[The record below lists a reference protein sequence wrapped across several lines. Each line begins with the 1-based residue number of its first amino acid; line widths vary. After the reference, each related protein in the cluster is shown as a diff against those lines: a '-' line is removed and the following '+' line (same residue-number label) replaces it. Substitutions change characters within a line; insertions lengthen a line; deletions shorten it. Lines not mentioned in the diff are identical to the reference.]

1 VRAGAGA
8 WEREPGA
15 GVGAGAW
22 SGSASLEPGA
32 GGASWLMERGQ
43 VVVGAGGT
51 DGYLCNFEKSVAISA
66 NDANSM
72 AIFGVFPT

>member
-1 VRAGAGA
+1 MRAGAGA

-43 VVVGAGGT
+43 VVSGWRRG
-51 DGYLCNFEKSVAISA
+51 DGWLFVQFRKERGYFRK
-66 NDANSM
+66 
-72 AIFGVFPT
+72 